1 MINLTALSISS
12 TRPAICCGRTD
23 GSIHICSLREAVRV
37 GGGEG
42 QKRTRAG
49 GGAQI
54 WCHRG
59 KDLKMS
65 TGPYI
70 VRHAHAHMMGMGQN
84 QMGNIVRG
92 QLDEKYQ
99 ML

>member
-1 MINLTALSISS
+1 M
-12 TRPAICCGRTD
+12 GV
-23 GSIHICSLREAVRV
+23 VRARR
-37 GGGEG
+37 G
-42 QKRTRAG
+42 QEKG

-65 TGPYI
+65 TGPFI
-70 VRHAHAHMMGMGQN
+70 VRHAHAHVMGMGQN